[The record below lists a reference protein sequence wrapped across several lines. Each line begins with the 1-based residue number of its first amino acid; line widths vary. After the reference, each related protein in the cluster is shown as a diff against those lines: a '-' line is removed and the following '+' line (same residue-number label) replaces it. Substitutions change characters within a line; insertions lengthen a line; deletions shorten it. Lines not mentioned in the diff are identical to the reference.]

1 MTEKRE
7 RLENVAL
14 ESAQRKGLNGLSFR
28 TLADEVGIKS
38 SSVHYYFPEK
48 SDLTRTLIERYT
60 QNFLASVDSIA
71 SQNWALRK
79 KLKAFI
85 AIFEN
90 VAVEEKLCLCGMMAA
105 EVEQLDDEN
114 RKLLS
119 AFFTDTEERLVTLFT
134 EHKDELNAELS
145 AKVLARSLL
154 AGLEGALLA
163 DRVVGDN
170 HRLKA
175 QKELFMAMLK

>member
-1 MTEKRE
+1 MSEKRE
-7 RLENVAL
+7 KLENAAL
-14 ESAQRKGLNGLSFR
+14 ESAQRKGMNGLSFR

-48 SDLTRTLIERYT
+48 SDLTRTLIASYT
-60 QNFLASVDSIA
+60 KNFFASIDSIA
-71 SQNWALRK
+71 SQNWAMRK

-114 RKLLS
+114 RKLLRT
-119 AFFTDTEERLVTLFT
+119 FFIDTEAWLVALFS
-134 EHKDELNAELS
+134 EHKNELNAELS

-170 HRLKA
+170 QRLKA
-175 QKELFMAMLK
+175 QKELFLAMIK